1 MLNDIRVG
9 LRLLWK
15 SKAFT
20 LTVALT
26 LALCIGANT
35 ALFSVVHNVLLRPLP
50 IPESDRIDIMENIY
64 PKAGADTGSSGVP
77 DYYDR
82 LRETTAFEE
91 LALYNTSN
99 LSVDQNGSPSRIR
112 VMNST
117 PSLLRLLR
125 VTPLA
130 GRVFTEQEGEPGND
144 KKIVLSYAFWQSQ
157 FGGDPQVVGRDLR
170 LDGQPYTIVGVLPQ
184 HFFFLNP
191 NVMVWL
197 ALAFTPEHKSDNARH
212 SNNWQNVGRLNPA
225 ATLER

>member
-1 MLNDIRVG
+1 MLSDIRVG

-50 IPESDRIDIMENIY
+50 VPESDRILIMENLY

-82 LRETTAFEE
+82 LRETSAFEE
-91 LALYNTSN
+91 LALYNTNN

-112 VMNST
+112 VMNAT
-117 PSLLRLLR
+117 PSLFRLLR
-125 VTPLA
+125 ATPRA
-130 GRVFTEQEGEPGND
+130 GRIFTEQEGEIGNE
-144 KKIVLSYAFWQSQ
+144 KKIILSYGFWQSQ
-157 FGGDPQVVGRDLR
+157 FGGDPQIIGHDLR
-170 LDGQPYTIVGVLPQ
+170 LDGQPYAVVGVMPQ
-184 HFFFLNP
+184 DFFFLNP
-191 NVMVWL
+191 DVMLWR
-197 ALAFTPEHKSDNARH
+197 AL
-212 SNNWQNVGRLNPA
+212 VM
-225 ATLER
+225 